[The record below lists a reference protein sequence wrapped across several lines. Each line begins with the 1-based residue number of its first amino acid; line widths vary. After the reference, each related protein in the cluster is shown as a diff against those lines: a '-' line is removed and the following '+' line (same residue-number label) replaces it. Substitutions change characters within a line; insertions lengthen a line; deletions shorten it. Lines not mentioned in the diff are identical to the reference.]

1 VAQGLIPSVAVLP
14 KEDATSGQHKGEAA
28 RSSRVDSRAQSGG
41 PMKIVMAIIKPFK
54 LDVVRDALTAAGV
67 HGLTVTEVKGYGRQK
82 GHTEIYRGTE
92 YAVNFLPKIKIEV
105 AVIADQVDKVVEA
118 IAGSAKTGEIG
129 DGKIFVLGIDHAV
142 RIRTGETDESAL

>member
-1 VAQGLIPSVAVLP
+1 VALPSQYARFQTGPKRGL
-14 KEDATSGQHKGEAA
+14 K
-28 RSSRVDSRAQSGG
+28 

-54 LDVVRDALTAAGV
+54 LDEVRDALTAAGV

-105 AVIADQVDKVVEA
+105 AVPTEQADKVVDA
-118 IAGSAKTGEIG
+118 ITGAAKTGQIG
-129 DGKIFVLGIDHAV
+129 DGKIFILNLDSAV
-142 RIRTGETDESAL
+142 RIRTGETDAAAL